1 MLENVPDIIC
11 KISDGRHWIRVK
23 FNQQNQHLFITG
35 CFKEG
40 QIVRVMTSR
49 KDSDENQIVIVSFIE
64 MSNYLY
70 LFVDVDFHHF
80 IKCLM
85 ICQDFRLLLHTRK
98 S

>member
-1 MLENVPDIIC
+1 MLENVLDIIC

-35 CFKEG
+35 RFKEG
-40 QIVRVMTSR
+40 QIVKVMTSI
-49 KDSDENQIVIVSFIE
+49 KDSDENQFVIVSFIE
-64 MSNYLY
+64 ISNYLY

>member
-1 MLENVPDIIC
+1 MLENVLDIIC

-35 CFKEG
+35 RFKEG
-40 QIVRVMTSR
+40 QIVRVMTSI

-64 MSNYLY
+64 MSNY
-70 LFVDVDFHHF
+70 
-80 IKCLM
+80 
-85 ICQDFRLLLHTRK
+85 